1 MADLQAKEQPT
12 RLVDVKYAVVMALA
26 VTAVAVAVRWNRGDV
41 DLCRDVFRGMV
52 QGNVAVARRID
63 WAHLQALH
71 VDIGAQY
78 SQITDPKVQSVYRQV
93 FINRFAEGFKY
104 GGGQAVSFVNWRLK
118 ERTPQGVVVA
128 ADYPAK
134 QKILLFTLSTS
145 GPKRVTAIRWQ

>member
-1 MADLQAKEQPT
+1 MADLQAKEQPA
-12 RLVDVKYAVVMALA
+12 RLVDVKYAIVVALA
-26 VTAVAVAVRWNRGDV
+26 VTVVAVAVRWNRDDA

-63 WAHLQALH
+63 WTHLKALN

-78 SQITDPKVQSVYRQV
+78 SQIKDPKVQAMYRQV
-93 FINRFAEGFKY
+93 FLSRFAQGFKY
-104 GGGQAVSFVNWRLK
+104 GKGEAKSFVNWHLK
-118 ERTPQGVVVA
+118 ARTPEGIVVA

-145 GPKRVTAIRWQ
+145 GPKRVTAIQWQ